1 MDDSGAAFAGLVTAI
16 ILLALFGALFIAASA
31 YTYQVVDRAIVGP
44 ENRYKV
50 GWARFGAIM
59 LGTVGALMLLA
70 VPFLIWAAVRAKQRP
85 PQVTAA
91 NMANASRAMQNFL
104 N

>member
-1 MDDSGAAFAGLVTAI
+1 MDENGAAFAGLVTAI
-16 ILLALFGALFIAASA
+16 VLLALFGALFITASA
-31 YTYQVVDRAIVGP
+31 FTYEVVDRAIVGP
-44 ENRYKV
+44 EQRPKV

-85 PQVTAA
+85 QVSTAQFTAA
-91 NMANASRAMQNFL
+91 RRAVQDIL
-104 N
+104 S